1 MLKKLMP
8 IVLLLVGTGAG
19 VGAGI
24 FMRPAPVEMADGSD
38 AHGEAE
44 SHSTTDEAHKDSDSH
59 DAKGKDD
66 HAKKASKSDGGHGD
80 DHGDGHGE
88 DAGGVEYVKLN
99 NQFVVPIVKDK
110 DVASLVV
117 LSLSLEVPSGSE
129 DDVYKHEPKIRDS
142 ILQVLFDHANIG
154 GFDGAF
160 TEAKMLN
167 VLRNALREVAQ
178 RDLGSDVVSDVL
190 ILEIARQDY

>member
-24 FMRPAPVEMADGSD
+24 FMRPVPVETAEGS
-38 AHGEAE
+38 EA
-44 SHSTTDEAHKDSDSH
+44 SATSDKAHKDGDDH
-59 DAKGKDD
+59 DTKGKDD
-66 HAKKASKSDGGHGD
+66 HNKKAGKSDDGHGD
-80 DHGDGHGE
+80 DHGDGYGD
-88 DAGGVEYVKLN
+88 DAGGMEYVKLN
-99 NQFVVPIVKDK
+99 NQFVVPIVKEQ

-117 LSLSLEVPSGSE
+117 LSLSLEVPTGSK
-129 DDVYKHEPKIRDS
+129 DDVYRREPKIRDS
-142 ILQVLFDHANIG
+142 MLQVLFDHANIG

-167 VLRNALREVAQ
+167 VLRSALREVAQ
-178 RDLGSDVVSDVL
+178 RDLGSDVVNDVL

>member
-1 MLKKLMP
+1 MLKKIMP

-24 FMRPAPVEMADGSD
+24 FMRPAPAEMAEGSD
-38 AHGEAE
+38 AQGEAGGHDAE
-44 SHSTTDEAHKDSDSH
+44 DKAHKDGDDH

-66 HAKKASKSDGGHGD
+66 QSKKAGKSDDGHGD
-80 DHGDGHGE
+80 DHGD
-88 DAGGVEYVKLN
+88 DAGGMEYVKLN

-110 DVASLVV
+110 NVASLVV
-117 LSLSLEVPSGSE
+117 LSLSLEVPAGSE
-129 DDVYKHEPKIRDS
+129 DDVYKREPKVRDS

-167 VLRNALREVAQ
+167 VLRRALREVAQ
-178 RDLGSDVVSDVL
+178 RDLGADVVNDVL

>member
-24 FMRPAPVEMADGSD
+24 FMRPAPVEMAEGSE

-44 SHSTTDEAHKDSDSH
+44 GHSATDESHKDSDNH
-59 DAKGKDD
+59 DTKGKDD
-66 HAKKASKSDGGHGD
+66 HAKKASTSGDG
-80 DHGDGHGE
+80 HGDGHGD
-88 DAGGVEYVKLN
+88 DAGGVEYAKLN

-117 LSLSLEVPSGSE
+117 LSLSLEVPSGSK
-129 DDVYKHEPKIRDS
+129 DDVYRHEPKIRDS

-167 VLRNALREVAQ
+167 ILRAALREVAQ